1 MKKLVVLKLDGDF
14 NQGFG
19 VSLEI
24 GEDGKR
30 ADIEL
35 SDNQLRLP
43 PIPKLPSIYQEW
55 SRSYRSLDGHRI
67 KIKKG
72 QVSNVKFTCLKEDCQ
87 AKADSIKLIFTTW
100 LKADSFQIIKEKC
113 LIHLSPTDEIRFI
126 IRTNETQLRKL
137 PWHLWDLFDNYPGAE
152 IGLSSFHSER
162 FSRTY
167 RKRVRILIILGN
179 SEGINVV
186 DDKQILK
193 EYCQDAE
200 LVFLSEPSQLQ
211 LNEYLWD
218 EKGWDIFFFSGH
230 SRTELAQGRI
240 YINKT
245 ESLTIED
252 LREGLKTA
260 VRSGL
265 QLAFFNSC
273 DGLGIA
279 SELESLHI
287 PQVIVM
293 REPVPDKVA
302 NQFLKYFFQEFTGGK
317 SLYQSV
323 NIARRKLQG
332 LEKKYPCASWLP
344 VIVQNL
350 LEIPPTW
357 QSLGAISNC
366 PYLGLAAFKEEDA
379 VNFFGREFFTQ
390 QLVSAINKNQF
401 VALVGASGSGKSSL
415 VFAGLIPQLKQDKKR
430 DWLTINFRPGN
441 NPFESLAIALLQ
453 AFSVIPIDVETR
465 YNQKNV
471 ETRYNQ
477 KNVETRYNQKNVET
491 RYNQKNVEMR
501 YNQKNVETRYN
512 QKNVETRSQSVP
524 SGNNI
529 ASLQTNAWIK
539 DKSNLNHNLST
550 ELELEVELKSSNNSL
565 KNIIEPII
573 ISSPKSHLAIIV
585 DQFEELFT
593 LCSDIETRQ
602 LFIDSLLNII
612 KYLPGCTLIITLRAD
627 FYAEALSY
635 RPLADALQDGQV
647 NLGAMDAEELEA
659 AIAKPAINHNVC
671 LEEGLSQRLIDV
683 VLESPNNLPLLEFTL
698 TQLWEK
704 QHQGYLTHQAYEEI
718 GGVETA
724 LANHAEMIYAQFS
737 LAEQKKVQQIFIQL
751 VQPSEINADIRRIA
765 IREEVGE
772 ENWDLVTRLADGR
785 LVVTN
790 HNQVTGV
797 ETVEIVHEALIKNW
811 RRLQKWMREDRDFR
825 CWQEQLRNIIKQW
838 ENSDRDDGALLRG
851 KPLIDAEEWLLQR
864 LEQISSQEEN
874 FINLSLDL
882 RDRESK
888 ANKAARRRVII
899 GLTVALVVALLL
911 TGIALFQWRR
921 AEKERQEAEIV
932 QIKSLSLSAK
942 TLLNSGNQIEALIS
956 TLTANKR
963 LIKLNDNLD
972 TKTRIKLLSSLLE
985 NFNSI
990 REYNRLAGHEASV
1003 SSVQFSP
1010 DGKFLVSGSQD
1021 KTIKIWSFPQPPL
1034 IRGTQELQS
1043 SLISMRSPQPPLGRG
1058 SKDLQQPLLSGA
1070 TGNRKTLLMQTLKG
1084 HKDGVF
1090 SVVISPDNQFIIAG
1104 SYDNTVT
1111 LWRYNY
1117 PTGLFT
1123 NRPIVR
1129 ISETNGLWAVALNP
1143 KTNIITTAN
1152 ESGKVKFW
1160 TLNGKLINTISAH
1173 QGKIWSLN
1181 FSSDGKYFAT
1191 ASADKTIKIWNNQGK
1206 FLKTLIGHQDEV
1218 LSVNF
1223 SPDNQKI
1230 ISGSK
1235 DETVKL
1241 WNWTNSGQLLH
1252 TFKGHSDEVLDVR
1265 FNHDG
1270 KLIASASADDTVRVW
1285 NVSQQQELYQY
1296 KGHGDKAAEVSFS
1309 PVSAETLQGFGKTLA
1324 TASGNNSIKLRYL
1337 KGILPTF
1344 TGNSVSISPNSE
1356 IIAVASQK
1364 TLTLRRRDGNL
1375 IRHFE
1380 PQSADII
1387 KVILSPNGKYLTTI
1401 NTDNQIQLWNL
1412 QGQLLQNWRG
1422 HNVSDDVNYKNNNL
1436 TFDIIKDISISPDS
1450 KTIATIGG
1458 IDKQVKLWNLEG
1470 KLIRSWKLN
1479 NNLLTSIKFSPDGNH
1494 LAIAGDKTVKLWN
1507 LQGKLLNTLKG
1518 HQDNIAALSFNS
1530 DGSTIATASNDK
1542 TVKLWRSNT
1551 GQLLKTLNHQ
1561 DNVYSVT
1568 FSEQNQ
1574 ILITGSKDKK
1584 INLWSL
1590 DGKLLYSI
1598 KGHESDVKEVE
1609 LSKDNNMFASLD
1621 INDNVI
1627 LWNLDINNLQQRGCN
1642 WLNDYLMTNVD
1653 LDKSQREICD

>member
-14 NQGFG
+14 SQGFG

-43 PIPKLPSIYQEW
+43 AISELPSIYQEW

-72 QVSNVKFTCLKEDCQ
+72 QISNVKFTSLREDCQ

-100 LKADSFQIIKEKC
+100 LKADSFQKIKEKC

-137 PWHLWDLFDNYPGAE
+137 PWHLWDLFDNYPSAE
-152 IGLSSFHSER
+152 IGLSCFSAQR
-162 FSRTY
+162 FSRVY

-200 LVFLSEPSQLQ
+200 LVFLSEASQLQ

-230 SRTELAQGRI
+230 SRTESAQGRI

-279 SELESLHI
+279 NELESLHI

-344 VIVQNL
+344 IIVQNL

-379 VNFFGREFFTQ
+379 ANFFGREFFTQ
-390 QLVSAINKNQF
+390 QLVSAINKKQF

-441 NPFESLAIALLQ
+441 NPFESLAVALLQ
-453 AFSVIPIDVETR
+453 ELT
-465 YNQKNV
+465 Y
-471 ETRYNQ
+471 
-477 KNVETRYNQKNVET
+477 
-491 RYNQKNVEMR
+491 
-501 YNQKNVETRYN
+501 
-512 QKNVETRSQSVP
+512 
-524 SGNNI
+524 
-529 ASLQTNAWIK
+529 LQTQNQQTQNQEFTA
-539 DKSNLNHNLST
+539 SNEGEINEKNLHYSRIV

-573 ISSPKSHLAIIV
+573 LSSTKSHLAIIV

-593 LCSDIETRQ
+593 LCRDIETRQ
-602 LFIDSLLNII
+602 LFIDRLLSII

-671 LEEGLSQRLIDV
+671 LEEGLSQRLIDA
-683 VLESPNNLPLLEFTL
+683 VLESPSNLPLLEFTL

-737 LAEQKKVQQIFIQL
+737 LAEQKKVQQIFVQL

-825 CWQEQLRNIIKQW
+825 YWQEQLRTIIKQW
-838 ENSDRDDGALLRG
+838 VNSDRDDGALLRG

-864 LEQISSQEEN
+864 LEQISSQEQR

-888 ANKAARRRVII
+888 AKKTARRRVITS
-899 GLTVALVVALLL
+899 LTVALVVSLLL

-921 AEKERQEAEIV
+921 AEKQRQEAEIGR
-932 QIKSLSLSAK
+932 IKSLILSAK
-942 TLLNSGNQIEALIS
+942 TLLNSGNQIEALVS

-963 LIKLNDNLD
+963 LIKVNDYLD

-990 REYNRLAGHEASV
+990 REYNRLTGHEASV
-1003 SSVQFSP
+1003 SSVQFSA

-1043 SLISMRSPQPPLGRG
+1043 PLISMRTPQPPLGRGTQELQSSLISMSSPQPPLGRA
-1058 SKDLQQPLLSGA
+1058 KDLRQPLLSGA

-1129 ISETNGLWAVALNP
+1129 IPETNGLWAVAFNP

-1152 ESGKVKFW
+1152 ENGKVKFW

-1173 QGKIWSLN
+1173 KGKIWSLN

-1191 ASADKTIKIWNNQGK
+1191 ASADKSIKIWNNQGK
-1206 FLKTLIGHQDEV
+1206 FLKTLTGHQDEV

-1223 SPDNQKI
+1223 SPDNQQI

-1235 DETVKL
+1235 DKTVKL
-1241 WNWTNSGQLLH
+1241 WDLTGSGQLLH
-1252 TFKGHSDEVLDVR
+1252 TFTGHKDEVLDVR
-1265 FNHDG
+1265 FNHVSAATPKGFG

-1285 NVSQQQELYQY
+1285 NVELQKQVYQY
-1296 KGHGDKAAEVSFS
+1296 RGHGGKAAEVSFS
-1309 PVSAETLQGFGKTLA
+1309 PVSAATLQGFGKTLA

-1344 TGNSVSISPNSE
+1344 TGNSVSISPNGE

-1364 TLTLRRRDGNL
+1364 TLTLRRREGNL

-1387 KVILSPNGKYLTTI
+1387 KVIFSPNGKYLTTI
-1401 NTDNQIQLWNL
+1401 NKDNQIQLWNL
-1412 QGQLLQNWRG
+1412 QGQLLQNWSG
-1422 HNVSDDVNYKNNNL
+1422 HDVNSNSIKNNNHL
-1436 TFDIIKDISISPDS
+1436 PRDPIKDISISPDS

-1458 IDKQVKLWNLEG
+1458 IDKQVKLWDLEG
-1470 KLIRSWKLN
+1470 NLVESWKLN
-1479 NNLLTSIKFSPDGNH
+1479 NNLLTSIKFSPDGNY

-1530 DGSTIATASNDK
+1530 DGSVIATASNDK
-1542 TVKLWRSNT
+1542 TVKLWRTDT

-1584 INLWSL
+1584 LNLWSL

-1598 KGHESDVKEVE
+1598 KRHQSDVKEVE

-1621 INDNVI
+1621 INNNVI
-1627 LWNLDINNLQQRGCN
+1627 LWNLDINDLQQRGCN
-1642 WLNDYLMTNVD
+1642 WLNDYLMTNID
-1653 LDKSQREICD
+1653 LDESQRDICD